1 MTTSTLAVGTL
12 LIDMSTEV
20 YDTLLGQGI
29 NNVVATKLTEIND
42 KGLLSVE
49 ELDDRAT
56 EALKEFNEE
65 DACNILEQF
74 AKSELTHVQN
84 KSAFLCG
91 VMKTYRAKLK
101 SKESSASA
109 SAQSTSEDKT
119 GGEESSSGPN
129 EAKVK
134 ELLDR
139 TGYTL
144 DITAGQRKYGG
155 PPPDWDPEAPP
166 PGTGEKVRLLK
177 FIFTVDVNWY

>member
-1 MTTSTLAVGTL
+1 
-12 LIDMSTEV
+12 MSTDI

-101 SKESSASA
+101 SKEGSAST
-109 SAQSTSEDKT
+109 SAQSTAEDKT

-134 ELLDR
+134 ELLER

-166 PGTGEKVRLLK
+166 PGTGEKVRLEVT
-177 FIFTVDVNWY
+177 FYIGRWQTADEVNW